1 VRKKSGEVDPRT
13 STEAREL
20 IAAEALKQAVPTK
33 EMEVIEWEQ
42 ALFRAAK
49 RALQRSKVPTQRTQ
63 KLVKSLQRSSKFDP
77 GMSAAV
83 MHYCLRVPAFPRCIA
98 VYRCLRSCHETAL
111 LGVKAGCSSCLV
123 LSCSSCLK
131 MLCAAVIVDDVQV
144 PANPC

>member
-1 VRKKSGEVDPRT
+1 VHHTLSYPCVALTALPEATEVRKKSGEVDPRT

-49 RALQRSKVPTQRTQ
+49 RALQRSKVPSQRTQ

-77 GMSAAV
+77 GMSA
-83 MHYCLRVPAFPRCIA
+83 LLITIA
-98 VYRCLRSCHETAL
+98 ASR
-111 LGVKAGCSSCLV
+111 
-123 LSCSSCLK
+123 LK
-131 MLCAAVIVDDVQV
+131 MLRAAVSAGTVQV
-144 PANPC
+144 QASPC